1 MTVSRVLDEPED
13 PTEARFRRVA
23 LAVVAIL
30 IARGPTE
37 IRIASVSRRSGVS
50 RAWIYKQ
57 FGKDTTALLDFTIRE
72 LGAVF
77 AGIDAELDSSS
88 VNAWI
93 DSVEL
98 ETRRGFSDAQQ
109 APWVPALYFR
119 YRHTPLDP
127 SATPY
132 GSSRRV
138 TCGVSS
144 TACPTRCSP
153 TGAVRTPSPRCS
165 PRPGWAPTPGGA
177 RRRGRRPWTRPRATS
192 ARCCEGGRADRASHL
207 AS

>member
-119 YRHTPLDP
+119 YRHTPGPLGD
-127 SATPY
+127 
-132 GSSRRV
+132 
-138 TCGVSS
+138 
-144 TACPTRCSP
+144 
-153 TGAVRTPSPRCS
+153 AVRVIETRHLRRFVDSMPDTLLTDRSGAHAFAEVFTAARLGAYAWWGETPRKTTVDEAA
-165 PRPGWAPTPGGA
+165 RHLFQMLRGWA
-177 RRRGRRPWTRPRATS
+177 R
-192 ARCCEGGRADRASHL
+192 
-207 AS
+207 